1 MAYRSPNQA
10 YMRRNTIRRQIS
22 AKDDVQAQNQPPTP
36 PPPPPPEKEE
46 RVKPKGSTPQKNP
59 SQGRKNMLSGLF
71 SDGKLDNDKIIII
84 ALIVILAKEGADI
97 KLLLAL
103 GYILM

>member
-1 MAYRSPNQA
+1 MAYRSPNGTYA
-10 YMRRNTIRRQIS
+10 RKNTIRRQMEIDS
-22 AKDDVQAQNQPPTP
+22 VQAHS
-36 PPPPPPEKEE
+36 EKGDIRSESDEDVKGKRNSPSHE
-46 RVKPKGSTPQKNP
+46 RRVRSNP
-59 SQGRKNMLSGLF
+59 LVGLF
-71 SDGKLDNDKIIII
+71 GNGKPDNDKILII